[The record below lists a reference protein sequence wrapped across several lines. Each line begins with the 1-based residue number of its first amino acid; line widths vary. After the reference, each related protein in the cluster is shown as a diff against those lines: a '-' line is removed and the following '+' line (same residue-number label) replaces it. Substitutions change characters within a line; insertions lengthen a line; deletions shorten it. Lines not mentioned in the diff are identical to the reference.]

1 MLISKKNRKDV
12 YKYLFK
18 GECVGCVWVAAGRK
32 ERERAGDDE
41 KQIRSKLTPPFPPPT
56 EGVLTAVKDYNL
68 PEHPDVPGVPNLQ
81 VIKLMQSL
89 KSKEYVSE
97 RFAWR
102 HYYWFLTDEG
112 IEHLREVLAL
122 PADIVP
128 ATLKKST
135 RALERDARGG
145 GGGDRDR
152 GDRGDRPPRRESGP
166 GGYRGGA
173 GRGAGGDKEVAPGAY
188 RPSFGR
194 GAGAPA
200 P

>member
-1 MLISKKNRKDV
+1 MEEGGRG
-12 YKYLFK
+12 K
-18 GECVGCVWVAAGRK
+18 GGGRATA
-32 ERERAGDDE
+32 RRPS
-41 KQIRSKLTPPFPPPT
+41 SKLHHSRPSSPSHTHTPT
-56 EGVLTAVKDYNL
+56 HTHTHAEGVLTAVKDYNL

-89 KSKEYVSE
+89 KSKEFVSE

-135 RALERDARGG
+135 RALERDTRG
-145 GGGDRDR
+145 

-194 GAGAPA
+194 GAGAP
-200 P
+200 PP